1 MNKNIKIIKYTAIK
15 IFHSKKN
22 QISVKLVKNNYLD
35 LTQIKKN
42 YVVIKVKYSNLNYK
56 DFLMA
61 KGHSGLVKKYPHIP
75 GIDASGEIIYS
86 NSKKFNINQKIF
98 VVAKP
103 LGVET
108 YGSLAEYI
116 TVPDSW
122 VEKIPKYT
130 NNEEIL
136 SLGTSGFTAI
146 HALEKSYKTILRNR
160 NKPVLVSGATGNVG
174 LILIHLLKN
183 LNIDIEAIT
192 SNIKNISILK
202 KNGVNKVYLMEK
214 FCKVPNFAM
223 LNEKYSV
230 IFDNLGGEMISIS
243 SKYLIKKGILISIGN
258 VLGNFSNI
266 NILPLILRGISIL
279 GLNTESLDRKERIK
293 ILEKLKL
300 KNLKKLLRK
309 NTKKINLIEV
319 PKILN
324 KKKFNKKFKRYL
336 VKI

>member
-1 MNKNIKIIKYTAIK
+1 
-15 IFHSKKN
+15 
-22 QISVKLVKNNYLD
+22 
-35 LTQIKKN
+35 
-42 YVVIKVKYSNLNYK
+42 
-56 DFLMA
+56 
-61 KGHSGLVKKYPHIP
+61 
-75 GIDASGEIIYS
+75 
-86 NSKKFNINQKIF
+86 
-98 VVAKP
+98 
-103 LGVET
+103 
-108 YGSLAEYI
+108 
-116 TVPDSW
+116 
-122 VEKIPKYT
+122 
-130 NNEEIL
+130 
-136 SLGTSGFTAI
+136 
-146 HALEKSYKTILRNR
+146 
-160 NKPVLVSGATGNVG
+160 
-174 LILIHLLKN
+174 
-183 LNIDIEAIT
+183 
-192 SNIKNISILK
+192 
-202 KNGVNKVYLMEK
+202 MEK

-336 VKI
+336 VKIWFRIDLIKFYKS